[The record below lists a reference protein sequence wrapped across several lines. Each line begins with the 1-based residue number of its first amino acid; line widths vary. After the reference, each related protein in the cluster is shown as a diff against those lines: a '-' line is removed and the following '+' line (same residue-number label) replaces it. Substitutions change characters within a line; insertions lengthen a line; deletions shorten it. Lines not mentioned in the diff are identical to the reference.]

1 MHGNDHV
8 RRWLTLALLLTMA
21 AVVPFPRSG
30 PGQAVISASF
40 WLYGLAIVGF
50 TVRQLALRR
59 RHGREVP
66 VLKWLL
72 LAVSVVGLYIAGAFL
87 GKTASALVV
96 LFVCLPASVGLLILG
111 MRDWRRNSRLRRT
124 V

>member
-1 MHGNDHV
+1 MHGNDHA

-30 PGQAVISASF
+30 PGADVISASF
-40 WLYGLAIVGF
+40 WLYGIAIVGF
-50 TVRQLALRR
+50 TVRQLVLRR

-66 VLKWLL
+66 VLKWSL
-72 LAVSVVGLYIAGAFL
+72 LAVSVVGLYVAAAFL
-87 GKTASALVV
+87 AGTASALVV
-96 LFVCLPASVGLLILG
+96 LLVCLPASVALLVLG
-111 MRDWRRNSRLRRT
+111 VRDLVAHARRS